1 MLLLLFW
8 PLPVHSTYITTSEFN
23 KVTAE
28 SVAARLAHANLGR
41 KRDVV
46 NFDDKLKKFNKN
58 VTSNKTKYVLVETE
72 LNELSKKVEVI
83 STKRLSKGLIKG
95 PKIQN
100 STKYFSSG
108 ILQDYLVFIP
118 AQKHIEYFSGTTR
131 MY

>member
-8 PLPVHSTYITTSEFN
+8 PLPVHSTYSTTSEFN

-41 KRDVV
+41 KSDVV

-58 VTSNKTKYVLVETE
+58 DTSNKTKYVLVENE